1 MVLACGLAALTANVG
16 CSLSLQGPSPG
27 RPKHEVPRCD
37 TGKGLLVLDSAM
49 GAVTGMVAVSLLGG
63 GEGGPGAIF
72 GILSAASIGAAVR
85 GNSEVNRCRAA
96 LDSYEK
102 YVRGEAPVNERAS
115 RATTRAEILE
125 AARRKV
131 AAGASTGP
139 AATAISARPASSAS
153 SAPSAPSAPSVAP
166 RPARPAVATAPAAPV
181 ATRPATPASA
191 PPVQQPVQQPVQPSA
206 PATSTAPRATTPSP
220 PATAKEDSPWSDFWR
235 EEP

>member
-63 GEGGPGAIF
+63 GDGGPGAIF

-153 SAPSAPSAPSVAP
+153 SAPSAPSAAP

-206 PATSTAPRATTPSP
+206 PATSTAPRAATPSP